1 MRHMLFSL
9 FGRSRQFLLFLVGGV
24 LAASIDIGVLQ
35 LLLYNGMHLTAATT
49 IGFLSGLLVNYTWH
63 SRVTFDTAASPTR
76 FGRYLCVVII
86 NYALT
91 LGFVTLAQALVEMP
105 LAGKI
110 FALPITAINS
120 YLLGKYWIFK

>member
-1 MRHMLFSL
+1 MRQALSSL

-35 LLLYNGMHLTAATT
+35 LLLYNSMHLTAATT
-49 IGFLSGLLVNYTWH
+49 IGFLSGLFVNYTWH

-91 LGFVTLAQALVEMP
+91 LGFVTLAQALADMP

-110 FALPITAINS
+110 VALPITAINS